1 MRVHNQSSIT
11 ASVKDTIFKNR
22 SGQVLVETMV
32 ALGVATVG
40 IMGIVSLLAQS
51 VATAKFVGD
60 QYVASYLA
68 AEGIENAKFA
78 IDSNVLNGGGFTFSP
93 PPVEILRWNGS
104 TYATSSGAGTPF
116 TRLVSSTSAGE
127 YYIEVASTVSWPLRG
142 GGTSRVTLVDRFYNW
157 RN

>member
-1 MRVHNQSSIT
+1 MRVLNQSLIV
-11 ASVKDTIFKNR
+11 ASVREVIAKKR

-78 IDSNVLNGGGFTFSP
+78 IDSNVLNGEGFTSP
-93 PPVEILRWNGS
+93 SSSVEILRWNKS
-104 TYATSSGAGTPF
+104 TYATSGDTGTPF
-116 TRLVSSTSAGE
+116 TRSVSSTSAGE
-127 YYIEVASTVSWPLRG
+127 YIEVVSTVSWPLRG